1 MSITKEQI
9 KNFNYVDWIREAIE
23 NNFITYYDHTE
34 FKNKKE
40 IKSSVGKI
48 FKANFSNTN
57 TSLVVKIPY
66 ELDIKKIV
74 NEVFKHIKKYNLYI

>member
-1 MSITKEQI
+1 MSITEEQ
-9 KNFNYVDWIREAIE
+9 NLIRNSIE
-23 NNFITYYDHTE
+23 SNFIKYYDHTE